1 MYIDEIKIYFK
12 SSYHNFMLH
21 IYNLESYDN
30 FCIRLYKVHKGDNY
44 LSDMDEIF
52 STWIDSDGGEVAGN
66 CEIYKDGYG
75 KVIDYVYKVF
85 NNIVVNKGVI

>member
-21 IYNLESYDN
+21 IYNLESNEDY
-30 FCIRLYKVHKGDNY
+30 CIRLYKVHKGDTF
-44 LSDMDEIF
+44 LSDYDEIF
-52 STWIDSDGGEVAGN
+52 STWIDSDGGEVTGN
-66 CEIYKDGYG
+66 CEIYKDGYD
-75 KVIDYVYKVF
+75 KVIDHAYKVF